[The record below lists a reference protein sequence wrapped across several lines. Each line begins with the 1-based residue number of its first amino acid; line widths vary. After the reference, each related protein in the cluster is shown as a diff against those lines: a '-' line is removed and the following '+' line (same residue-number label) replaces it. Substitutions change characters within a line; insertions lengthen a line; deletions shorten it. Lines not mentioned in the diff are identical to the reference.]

1 MVEETIGNNPLH
13 IQEAASTDDT
23 NTGSEL
29 VVLENKPQLG
39 DLQQYKNDGKE
50 EEKET
55 TSTTAVELA
64 TAGQSQATSCC
75 TWWVLPPWLFSLQAS
90 YAAGVICWGG
100 IAVAVLCI
108 ANSSVFDDGDDDGAT
123 STYAA
128 NATTT
133 NSTDTT
139 CDADLLDGLAVYFLD
154 KKCVAELSCEGQ
166 HQIANFMDEFLSP
179 LRVEAIF
186 FTNCFMIF
194 SFMVLQQ
201 GGIPATTKDNKEKS
215 RWYLGCFAWLI
226 WVSCGECIYILLS
239 NFPILAAHT
248 LPVPL
253 IYCNSF
259 IQPLIHALAGLP
271 TNPHTHSPRCLSRT
285 R

>member
-1 MVEETIGNNPLH
+1 MMEEASGKPLP

-39 DLQQYKNDGKE
+39 DLQQNDDGKE

-55 TSTTAVELA
+55 TSTTEELA
-64 TAGQSQATSCC
+64 TGQSQATSCC
-75 TWWVLPPWLFSLQAS
+75 TWWVPPPWLFSLGAS
-90 YAAGVICWGG
+90 YAAGIICWGG
-100 IAVAVLCI
+100 IVVAVLCI

-201 GGIPATTKDNKEKS
+201 GGIPATTKENKEKS
-215 RWYLGCFAWLI
+215 RWYLGCFAWFI
-226 WVSCGECIYILLS
+226 WVSCGECINFMFQTFLFLL
-239 NFPILAAHT
+239 HT
-248 LPVPL
+248 PSQSHDSRIHVLP
-253 IYCNSF
+253 F
-259 IQPLIHALAGLP
+259 IHPTTYPSTRLP
-271 TNPHTHSPRCLSRT
+271 TY
-285 R
+285 

>member
-13 IQEAASTDDT
+13 IQEAASADDT
-23 NTGSEL
+23 TTGSEL

-39 DLQQYKNDGKE
+39 DLQHNDDGKE

-55 TSTTAVELA
+55 TSTSTAEELA

-75 TWWVLPPWLFSLQAS
+75 TWWVPPPWLFSLRAS

-100 IAVAVLCI
+100 ILAAVLRI
-108 ANSSVFDDGDDDGAT
+108 ANSSVFDVGDGDAT

-128 NATTT
+128 NATTST
-133 NSTDTT
+133 NSTDTS
-139 CDADLLDGLAVYFLD
+139 CGAEPLGGLAARFMD

-166 HQIANFMDEFLSP
+166 HQIANFMDIFLSP
-179 LRVEAIF
+179 LRVEVIF
-186 FTNCFMIF
+186 FTTCFMIF

-201 GGIPATTKDNKEKS
+201 GGIPATTKTKDNKEKS

-226 WVSCGECIYILLS
+226 WVSCGECITFKLS
-239 NFPILAAHT
+239 YSCCTHPRGPIHV
-248 LPVPL
+248 LP
-253 IYCNSF
+253 F
-259 IQPLIHALAGLP
+259 IHP
-271 TNPHTHSPRCLSRT
+271 TTHPRTHSPTDPYTHSPRCLLPT

>member
-1 MVEETIGNNPLH
+1 MVKETIDDPLH
-13 IQEAASTDDT
+13 IQEAASADDT

-39 DLQQYKNDGKE
+39 DLQQNDGKE

-55 TSTTAVELA
+55 TSTAEELA
-64 TAGQSQATSCC
+64 AAGQSQATSCC
-75 TWWVLPPWLFSLQAS
+75 TWLFSLRAS

-108 ANSSVFDDGDDDGAT
+108 AHSSVFDDGDDDGAT

-139 CDADLLDGLAVYFLD
+139 CDADLLDGLALYLLD

-215 RWYLGCFAWLI
+215 RWYLGRFAWLI
-226 WVSCGECIYILLS
+226 WVSCGECITFMFQTFL
-239 NFPILAAHT
+239 F
-248 LPVPL
+248 
-253 IYCNSF
+253 
-259 IQPLIHALAGLP
+259 
-271 TNPHTHSPRCLSRT
+271 
-285 R
+285 

>member
-1 MVEETIGNNPLH
+1 MVEKTIGNNPLH
-13 IQEAASTDDT
+13 IQEAASADDT

-39 DLQQYKNDGKE
+39 DLQQNDGKE

-55 TSTTAVELA
+55 TSTAEELA
-64 TAGQSQATSCC
+64 TTGQSQATSCC
-75 TWWVLPPWLFSLQAS
+75 TWWVPPPWLFSLRAS

-108 ANSSVFDDGDDDGAT
+108 AHSSVFDDGDDDGAT

-139 CDADLLDGLAVYFLD
+139 CDADLLDGLALYLMD

-226 WVSCGECIYILLS
+226 WVSCGECITFMFQTFLFLLHTPSQSHSCIAIHSS
-239 NFPILAAHT
+239 NHL
-248 LPVPL
+248 
-253 IYCNSF
+253 S
-259 IQPLIHALAGLP
+259 Q
-271 TNPHTHSPRCLSRT
+271 HSPT
-285 R
+285 F

>member
-1 MVEETIGNNPLH
+1 MVEETSGNPLH
-13 IQEAASTDDT
+13 IQDAASADNT

-39 DLQQYKNDGKE
+39 DLQQNDDGKE

-55 TSTTAVELA
+55 TSTAEELA
-64 TAGQSQATSCC
+64 TGQSQATSCC
-75 TWWVLPPWLFSLQAS
+75 TWWVPPPWLFSLRAS

-108 ANSSVFDDGDDDGAT
+108 AHSSVFDDGDDDGAT

-139 CDADLLDGLAVYFLD
+139 CDADLLDGLALYFLD

-226 WVSCGECIYILLS
+226 WVSCGECITFMFQTFLFLLHTPSQSHSCIAIHSSNHLSKHSPTYILTHPL
-239 NFPILAAHT
+239 T
-248 LPVPL
+248 CLP
-253 IYCNSF
+253 
-259 IQPLIHALAGLP
+259 P
-271 TNPHTHSPRCLSRT
+271 TH
-285 R
+285 

>member
-1 MVEETIGNNPLH
+1 
-13 IQEAASTDDT
+13 
-23 NTGSEL
+23 
-29 VVLENKPQLG
+29 
-39 DLQQYKNDGKE
+39 
-50 EEKET
+50 
-55 TSTTAVELA
+55 
-64 TAGQSQATSCC
+64 
-75 TWWVLPPWLFSLQAS
+75 
-90 YAAGVICWGG
+90 
-100 IAVAVLCI
+100 VAVLCI
-108 ANSSVFDDGDDDGAT
+108 ANSSVFDDGDNDGAT
-123 STYAA
+123 STYYAA

-166 HQIANFMDEFLSP
+166 HQIVDFMDMFLNP

-226 WVSCGECIYILLS
+226 WVSCGECITFSLSSFVFLL
-239 NFPILAAHT
+239 HT
-248 LPVPL
+248 PSQSHSDVHS
-253 IYCNSF
+253 IYSST
-259 IQPLIHALAGLP
+259 HSS
-271 TNPHTHSPRCLSRT
+271 THSPTDPYTHSPYCLPC
-285 R
+285 